1 MNNKSFVSFIDKIK
15 VESSNNQLT
24 INVEQQELKEQPNK
38 NAVSLSGSQLELML
52 EKNEAKAQ
60 ELTLTW
66 IDKWKK
72 MEQNEVDNNP
82 TETTTN
88 LTGIVPLSSSSS
100 AVAGVETPDVVRTK
114 KFSSGFMVESDL
126 PYIVAL
132 NNDALDSDIR
142 VYYIR
147 PGETVLGCDETD
159 SHIGSSRS
167 KLILIIQSL

>member
-1 MNNKSFVSFIDKIK
+1 MNNKNFIHQLTKKIK

-24 INVEQQELKEQPNK
+24 INVEQQELKEQQPNK

-72 MEQNEVDNNP
+72 MEQNEVENNNP

-88 LTGIVPLSSSSS
+88 LTEIVPLSCSSS
-100 AVAGVETPDVVRTK
+100 AVASGEMMPDVVRTK

-159 SHIGSSRS
+159 SHIGSS
-167 KLILIIQSL
+167 